1 MRCRGDGGG
10 AHDTHDD
17 LGYVY
22 HWFDAYTGT
31 LIVTWAFTLLVTLI
45 PSIPEGAF
53 SLKVRRGPTG

>member
-1 MRCRGDGGG
+1 VRCRGDGGG

-31 LIVTWAFTLLVTLI
+31 LIVIWAFTLQC
-45 PSIPEGAF
+45 S
-53 SLKVRRGPTG
+53 